1 MCTNADDME
10 NKEFNSI
17 LRSIGQQ
24 GETGRQVKEY
34 TENVLFHV
42 LKRHSDQ
49 NATRFQPYGSAAEDL
64 KCVQPSDIGDVDVVI
79 FPVSENL
86 MVHEDMIE
94 YSENPMHVRIKGTDH
109 PVLQSCLLEGTEYV
123 ATSALKNFH
132 PEIYGSSVS
141 QSLTFLGHT
150 TQLMSRKE
158 TSSFGRSHYHV
169 KNSITSPALTVNFEK
184 AFDDTLSECF
194 QSLKDPQDVANFDST
209 SLESMVLR
217 MCTAR
222 ELDFARAYS
231 EVANELTDF
240 ANDSETVWNENGA
253 NIVPGIF
260 TELFQKSFWYGDLK
274 GRIIENGSL
283 SQPREEG
290 AMERHCSDD
299 EAMYGQSNAVQ
310 GSESDKAQHSQQ
322 TSIKENAS
330 APQKSDKF
338 RRRTDDVQSVTSKL
352 AAVTPPDNWSKFKVK
367 KIVGAL
373 AGVEMTNSSNTKQ
386 GGQAAQK
393 EDPNVLLARE
403 KKQFLRREDLIYKK
417 HPPRNATGNQEQ
429 TAILEECTVAPCPL
443 VSNPV
448 GRITEAIED
457 SLQKRQLIDTNEVQT
472 VKVEGGVDFVP
483 ALKSPGWPK
492 VAQEWTTRER
502 KWPSQDVVDKIV
514 QEGFHLVVKPSKTS
528 VKKDCAFRLS
538 FGHAEYLLSQ
548 EMNNVQ
554 RECYRCLKKYHRAYL
569 QTTQKGLVSFH
580 LKNLFLQTIE
590 ETGTEMWTDE
600 NRAECMK
607 KVLANLLKALE
618 KKDLR
623 HFFVGSYNLFCVDY
637 IRNPEILESIADTV
651 VQLLENPMQMAKKL
665 IQVMPNE
672 NPRHVVKQ
680 PRAPAN
686 KQTPSIQPET
696 TTASEEPREKVKKS
710 PFTADIIQREQRKES
725 PQGNGPSKVYRLH
738 ELREEYLAI
747 SKELTDKAFNEDESN
762 GLIESLDPQE
772 KSLVYDLREM
782 RKKHKV
788 HVDTMYKMFDKAWLV
803 VFCKVWF
810 SNEPTKRRRVLLGIK
825 GVIELCKYLLRQDDF
840 APGNEQAL
848 ISRLLNPDAEDP
860 FDVSHLMLVK
870 PGEQIFRRLFFK
882 IESHQAKSDA
892 NDIPLD

>member
-1 MCTNADDME
+1 
-10 NKEFNSI
+10 
-17 LRSIGQQ
+17 
-24 GETGRQVKEY
+24 
-34 TENVLFHV
+34 
-42 LKRHSDQ
+42 
-49 NATRFQPYGSAAEDL
+49 
-64 KCVQPSDIGDVDVVI
+64 
-79 FPVSENL
+79 
-86 MVHEDMIE
+86 
-94 YSENPMHVRIKGTDH
+94 
-109 PVLQSCLLEGTEYV
+109 
-123 ATSALKNFH
+123 
-132 PEIYGSSVS
+132 
-141 QSLTFLGHT
+141 
-150 TQLMSRKE
+150 
-158 TSSFGRSHYHV
+158 
-169 KNSITSPALTVNFEK
+169 
-184 AFDDTLSECF
+184 
-194 QSLKDPQDVANFDST
+194 
-209 SLESMVLR
+209 

-231 EVANELTDF
+231 EVANELTDL

-260 TELFQKSFWYGDLK
+260 TELFQKSFWHGDLK
-274 GRIIENGSL
+274 GRINEKGSL

-290 AMERHCSDD
+290 AMERHCSDH
-299 EAMYGQSNAVQ
+299 EAMHGQCNAVQ

-322 TSIKENAS
+322 TSINENAS
-330 APQKSDKF
+330 TPQKSDKF
-338 RRRTDDVQSVTSKL
+338 RRRTDDVESVTSKL
-352 AAVTPPDNWSKFKVK
+352 AAVTPADNWSKFKVK
-367 KIVGAL
+367 NIVGAR
-373 AGVEMTNSSNTKQ
+373 AGKEITNSSDKKQ
-386 GGQAAQK
+386 GGQAAHK
-393 EDPNVLLARE
+393 EDPNNLLERQ
-403 KKQFLRREDLIYKK
+403 KKQVLRREELVYKK
-417 HPPRNATGNQEQ
+417 QPPRKATGNQEER
-429 TAILEECTVAPCPL
+429 AILEECTVAPCPS
-443 VSNPV
+443 VRNPF

-457 SLQKRQLIDTNEVQT
+457 SLQRRQLIDTDEVQNL
-472 VKVEGGVDFVP
+472 KVESGVDFVP

-502 KWPSQDVVDKIV
+502 KWPSPDVVDKIV

-528 VKKDCAFRLS
+528 VKKDCDFRLS

-600 NRAECMK
+600 NRAQCMK

-637 IRNPEILESIADTV
+637 IRHPEILESIAGTV
-651 VQLLENPMQMAKKL
+651 VQLLENPIQMAKKL

-680 PRAPAN
+680 PRPPAN
-686 KQTPSIQPET
+686 KQTPSIQPKT
-696 TTASEEPREKVKKS
+696 TTASEEPLGKVKKS
-710 PFTADIIQREQRKES
+710 PFTAGTTPREQRKES

-772 KSLVYDLREM
+772 KTLVYDLREM
-782 RKKHKV
+782 RKIHKV
-788 HVDTMYKMFDKAWLV
+788 HIDTMYKMFDNAWLV

-810 SNEPTKRRRVLLGIK
+810 SNELIKRRRVLLGIT
-825 GVIELCKYLLRQDDF
+825 GVIELYKYLLRQDDF

-848 ISRLLNPDAEDP
+848 ISRLLNPDAKDP
-860 FDVSHLMLVK
+860 FDVSHLMPVK
-870 PGEQIFRRLFFK
+870 PGEQIFSRLCLK
-882 IESHQAKSDA
+882 LESHQAKSEA

>member
-1 MCTNADDME
+1 ME
-10 NKEFNSI
+10 NKELNSI
-17 LRSIGQQ
+17 LRSTGQQ
-24 GETGRQVKEY
+24 SETGRQVKEY

-42 LKRHSDQ
+42 LNRHSDQ
-49 NATRFQPYGSAAEDL
+49 KATRFQPYGSAAEDL

-132 PEIYGSSVS
+132 PGIFGSSVS
-141 QSLTFLGHT
+141 QFPTFLGHT

-169 KNSITSPALTVNFEK
+169 KNNITSPALTVNFEK

-231 EVANELTDF
+231 EVANELTDL
-240 ANDSETVWNENGA
+240 ANYSETVWNEYGT

-260 TELFQKSFWYGDLK
+260 TEFFQKSFWYGGLK

-299 EAMYGQSNAVQ
+299 EAMHGQCNAAQ
-310 GSESDKAQHSQQ
+310 GSESEKAQHSQQ
-322 TSIKENAS
+322 TSINENAS
-330 APQKSDKF
+330 TPQKSDKF
-338 RRRTDDVQSVTSKL
+338 RRRTDDVETVTSKL
-352 AAVTPPDNWSKFKVK
+352 AAVTPADNWSQFEVK
-367 KIVGAL
+367 NILGAR
-373 AGVEMTNSSNTKQ
+373 AGVEITNSSDTKQ

-393 EDPNVLLARE
+393 EDPNNLLARG
-403 KKQFLRREDLIYKK
+403 KKQVLRREELIYKK
-417 HPPRNATGNQEQ
+417 HPPGNATGNQEHEEER
-429 TAILEECTVAPCPL
+429 AILEECTVAPCSS
-443 VSNPV
+443 VRNPV

-457 SLQKRQLIDTNEVQT
+457 SLQERQLIDTSEVQNL
-472 VKVEGGVDFVP
+472 KVEGGVDYVP

-528 VKKDCAFRLS
+528 VNKDCDFRLS
-538 FGHAEYLLSQ
+538 FGHAEYLLIQ

-580 LKNLFLQTIE
+580 LKNLFLQIIE

-637 IRNPEILESIADTV
+637 IRKPEILESVADTV
-651 VQLLENPMQMAKKL
+651 EQLLENPIQMAKKL
-665 IQVMPNE
+665 IQATPNE

-680 PRAPAN
+680 QRVPAN

-696 TTASEEPREKVKKS
+696 TTASEEPCGKVKKP
-710 PFTADIIQREQRKES
+710 PFTAGTTQREQRKES

-772 KSLVYDLREM
+772 KTLVYDLREM
-782 RKKHKV
+782 RKIHKV
-788 HVDTMYKMFDKAWLV
+788 HIDTMYKMFDNAWLV

-810 SNEPTKRRRVLLGIK
+810 SNEPIKRRRVLLGIK
-825 GVIELCKYLLRQDDF
+825 GVIELYKYLLRQDDF

-860 FDVSHLMLVK
+860 FDVSHLMPVK
-870 PGEQIFRRLFFK
+870 PGEQFFSRLCFK

>member
-1 MCTNADDME
+1 ME
-10 NKEFNSI
+10 NKELNSI

-24 GETGRQVKEY
+24 GETGTQVKEY
-34 TENVLFHV
+34 TENVLFHA

-49 NATRFQPYGSAAEDL
+49 NETRFQPYGSAAEDL
-64 KCVQPSDIGDVDVVI
+64 KCVEPSDIGDVDVVI
-79 FPVSENL
+79 FPCSENL

-109 PVLQSCLLEGTEYV
+109 PVLQSCLREGTEYV

-132 PEIYGSSVS
+132 PGIYGSSMS
-141 QSLTFLGHT
+141 QFSTFLGHT

-158 TSSFGRSHYHV
+158 SSSFGRSHYHL

-184 AFDDTLSECF
+184 AFDISSESF
-194 QSLKDPQDVANFDST
+194 QPLKDPQSVANFDST

-217 MCTAR
+217 MFSAR
-222 ELDFARAYS
+222 EMDFARAYS
-231 EVANELTDF
+231 EVANELTDLTK
-240 ANDSETVWNENGA
+240 DSEMVWNEYDA

-260 TELFQKSFWYGDLK
+260 TEVFKNSFWYGDLK
-274 GRIIENGSL
+274 SRITEKESL
-283 SQPREEG
+283 SQPRKEG
-290 AMERHCSDD
+290 PMERHCSDD
-299 EAMYGQSNAVQ
+299 EAMYGPRNAVQ
-310 GSESDKAQHSQQ
+310 GSESGKGQHSHQ
-322 TSIKENAS
+322 TWINENAS
-330 APQKSDKF
+330 TPQNSDKF
-338 RRRTDDVQSVTSKL
+338 RRRIADVESVTSKL
-352 AAVTPPDNWSKFKVK
+352 AAVTPPDNWSKFKGK
-367 KIVGAL
+367 NIVGAR
-373 AGVEMTNSSNTKQ
+373 AGVEMSNSIDKKH

-393 EDPNVLLARE
+393 EDPKNLLARE
-403 KKQFLRREDLIYKK
+403 KKKFLRREEFIYKK
-417 HPPRNATGNQEQ
+417 HPPHNTTGNQEER
-429 TAILEECTVAPCPL
+429 AILEECTVAPCPS
-443 VSNPV
+443 VSNPF

-457 SLQKRQLIDTNEVQT
+457 SLQTRQLKNTNEVQNLK
-472 VKVEGGVDFVP
+472 VKGGVDLVP

-528 VKKDCAFRLS
+528 VKKDCDFRLS
-538 FGHAEYLLSQ
+538 FNHAEYLLSQ

-600 NRAECMK
+600 NRAECMN
-607 KVLANLLKALE
+607 KVLENLLKALE

-637 IRNPEILESIADTV
+637 IRNPEILESLADTV
-651 VQLLENPMQMAKKL
+651 VQLLENPIQMAKKL
-665 IQVMPNE
+665 IQAMPNE
-672 NPRHVVKQ
+672 NPRHAVKH
-680 PRAPAN
+680 PRAPAD
-686 KQTPSIQPET
+686 KQTPSIQLET
-696 TTASEEPREKVKKS
+696 TTASEEPCGKVKKC
-710 PFTADIIQREQRKES
+710 PLTAGTTQREQRKGS
-725 PQGNGPSKVYRLH
+725 PHGNGPSKVYRLH
-738 ELREEYLAI
+738 ELRKDYLAI

-762 GLIESLDPQE
+762 WLIESLDPQE
-772 KSLVYDLREM
+772 KSLVFDLREM

-788 HVDTMYKMFDKAWLV
+788 QVATIYKVFDNAWPV

-810 SNEPTKRRRVLLGIK
+810 SQEPIKRRRVLLGIK
-825 GVIELCKYLLRQDDF
+825 GVIELYKYLLRQEDF
-840 APGNEQAL
+840 VPGNEQAL

-860 FDVSHLMLVK
+860 FDVSHLMSVK
-870 PGEQIFRRLFFK
+870 PGEQIFSRLCFK
-882 IESHQAKSDA
+882 LESHQTKSDVK
-892 NDIPLD
+892 DIPLD